1 MIGGFTVVACGR
13 AVSMIPYD
21 KPAFR
26 DERHT
31 QIAVEVTDTKISV
44 QFGELYVGGH
54 ARGTFRSLVFGRTD
68 ISQDVTQDVTDDS
81 EISGAPGDYAEERC
95 CANHSPLR
103 RQLNDVFGKPRSAS

>member
-13 AVSMIPYD
+13 AVSMIPYA

-31 QIAVEVTDTKISV
+31 QIAVEMTDTEISV
-44 QFGELYVGGH
+44 QFGELHVGCH
-54 ARGTFRSLVFGRTD
+54 VRETFRSLVFGRTD
-68 ISQDVTQDVTDDS
+68 ISQDVTDDS
-81 EISGAPGDYAEERC
+81 EISGAPGDYAEERYY
-95 CANHSPLR
+95 ANHSPLR